1 VTGCSGALMREDER
15 GKKWGGGSDDDG
27 VPFIG
32 DVAGVRDRPRAV
44 PRGGEAWRGVVGP
57 ARRSGGATWPA
68 AALTGGL
75 LTGAA

>member
-1 VTGCSGALMREDER
+1 
-15 GKKWGGGSDDDG
+15 

-32 DVAGVRDRPRAV
+32 DVAGVRDKPRAV

-68 AALTGGL
+68 AALMGGL